1 MPKRKSLHP
10 ARAKSIRLPPVA
22 AGHVQL
28 LCPANA
34 WFCFPQAPY
43 LIYVEVLECDNFDTA
58 NVPARIPEN
67 RIRSTRSAENL
78 PECGITHEQRT
89 SSFTTVPNYDN
100 DDEAWSVDDIVEL
113 QVEVRPGGARQGLS
127 LAGAA
132 RCCRDPA
139 QRHRRTGRPFQ
150 AAVPSQLLPGIKDE
164 WELRFS
170 SCYIPPLASFP
181 SQLPEIHTNSCDNI
195 SQFSVDSI
203 TSQESREPVFIAAG
217 DIR

>member
-113 QVEVRPGGARQGLS
+113 QVEVRPGGGQAGFVPCWCCEMLPGS
-127 LAGAA
+127 GAA
-132 RCCRDPA
+132 A
-139 QRHRRTGRPFQ
+139 
-150 AAVPSQLLPGIKDE
+150 SQDGKALPGG
-164 WELRFS
+164 S
-170 SCYIPPLASFP
+170 A
-181 SQLPEIHTNSCDNI
+181 
-195 SQFSVDSI
+195 
-203 TSQESREPVFIAAG
+203 IAAPAW
-217 DIR
+217 DKR